1 MDQKTETYELPEG
14 LMDAITRVLSQLPYA
29 QVHGLMGGLAQ
40 ARQVEKPTEGTGKK

>member
-14 LMDAITRVLSQLPYA
+14 LMDAITRYLSQMPYG

-40 ARQVEKPTEGTGKK
+40 ARKIEATAEGKK